1 MAQGRRVER
10 VAALIRREMSE
21 LLRTGIRDERVHNGM
36 VSVTEVEVAG
46 DLQHCRI
53 HVSVF
58 GSEEDQRLTMEGLK
72 AAAPFVKGELAR
84 RLQMRRT
91 PEVVFLLDRALERGT
106 SVLGL
111 LNQLERQREERG
123 EIPPGSDEAES
134 APASGTAGEGPHGQE
149 AAGTTDPTV
158 GDEPGAPSARDDGG
172 GDGAESWRGDGPG
185 GP

>member
-1 MAQGRRVER
+1 
-10 VAALIRREMSE
+10 
-21 LLRTGIRDERVHNGM
+21 
-36 VSVTEVEVAG
+36 VAG

-134 APASGTAGEGPHGQE
+134 APASGTADGMAGEGPHGQE

>member
-1 MAQGRRVER
+1 MER

-91 PEVVFLLDRALERGT
+91 PEVVFLLDRALERGI

-134 APASGTAGEGPHGQE
+134 APASGTADGMAGEGPHGQE

-158 GDEPGAPSARDDGG
+158 GDKPGAPSARDDGG